1 VHTMSDLR
9 GWLRHKLPAYM
20 IPSAFV
26 QLEKMPLTANGKI
39 DRNALPDPDG
49 FRRELTETYV
59 APRTELERAIT
70 TIWQEALRLDKLG
83 IDDNF
88 FDLGGHSLLLIRVTK
103 KVGEL
108 IGRELPII
116 NMFEYPTINAL
127 AAFLSEEQNDEAYFA
142 QVNEQ
147 ALRQRAARERQ
158 QANLRVREMVQ

>member
-1 VHTMSDLR
+1 M
-9 GWLRHKLPAYM
+9 
-20 IPSAFV
+20 
-26 QLEKMPLTANGKI
+26 
-39 DRNALPDPDG
+39 
-49 FRRELTETYV
+49 
-59 APRTELERAIT
+59 
-70 TIWQEALRLDKLG
+70 
-83 IDDNF
+83 
-88 FDLGGHSLLLIRVTK
+88 LIRVTK